1 MRYGSQE
8 ARENTPAVFGGL
20 WPRLSH
26 ASERFAPKAWAYSLP
41 IRIPGP
47 SSCLS
52 PVVSM
57 NWGQGGRPVP
67 SCGPLPA
74 LHIWP
79 RRSSERMEGM
89 SAALSAQPPLPRP
102 VQMRR
107 PRALR
112 GQTGCVPW
120 GAATAPRGSHGCG
133 LTAGGGPSM
142 DQVLMSPT
150 RAQEASQPIPEVS
163 ALSLSALTDHLL

>member
-1 MRYGSQE
+1 MTHQQGLGFSGPDSDLKMRYL
-8 ARENTPAVFGGL
+8 PL
-20 WPRLSH
+20 
-26 ASERFAPKAWAYSLP
+26 KAWADSHP

-47 SSCLS
+47 SRCPSTEV
-52 PVVSM
+52 PM
-57 NWGQGGRPVP
+57 NWWWGGHLVP
-67 SCGPLPA
+67 SCSPLPP
-74 LHIWP
+74 LHIWQR

-163 ALSLSALTDHLL
+163 ALSLSAQSGRKL